1 MSLALDEFRA
11 TLIREILRASSQE
24 EVTTCI
30 ETAMAEIE
38 KKQVNGHIVVRF
50 VDKIN
55 GQLDLFSPLKKD
67 AQEWSNINMARILFT
82 RIKNQLVTPAK

>member
-11 TLIREILRASSQE
+11 ILIRKILNASSQE
-24 EVTTCI
+24 EVTRCI
-30 ETAMAEIE
+30 EKAMADIE
-38 KKQVNGHIVVRF
+38 KKKVNGHIIVRF

-82 RIKNQLVTPAK
+82 RIKNKLVTTAI

>member
-11 TLIREILRASSQE
+11 ILIRKILRASSQE
-24 EVTTCI
+24 EVARCI
-30 ETAMAEIE
+30 EAAMAEIE
-38 KKQVNGHIVVRF
+38 NKKVNGHIVVRF

-55 GQLDLFSPLKKD
+55 VQLDLFSPLKKD

-82 RIKNQLVTPAK
+82 RIKNQLVTPAI